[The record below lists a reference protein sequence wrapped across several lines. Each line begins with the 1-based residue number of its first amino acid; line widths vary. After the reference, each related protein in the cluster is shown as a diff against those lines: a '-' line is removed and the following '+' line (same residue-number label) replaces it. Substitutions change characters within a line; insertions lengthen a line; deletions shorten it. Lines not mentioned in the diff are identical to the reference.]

1 MSRPAAISDGGRARR
16 SAAKAGRAR
25 PRAFTLLEV
34 LLALCLMGGLLVA
47 LNSFVFSMAEI
58 WGSGRDERLF
68 AQHARAVS
76 TYVESLLHEGAAGA
90 SGGGLTIKEVRQESG
105 GEAPE
110 LAFTLAEGSRL
121 LSWPDAPLP
130 DVQMSLAVD
139 QRENKGLILHWQ
151 SLLETRRTDEAPRT
165 TVISPFVTSVGWDYY
180 DDSFRRWE
188 TLDEPKR
195 ETDGTYLLPRRLRL
209 RFVHGKMNMERVLRV
224 PARAEGAT
232 DY

>member
-1 MSRPAAISDGGRARR
+1 MNRPATISSLDRAPWPAGTTRGRA
-16 SAAKAGRAR
+16 
-25 PRAFTLLEV
+25 RAFTLLEV
-34 LLALCLMGGLLVA
+34 LLALCLMAGLLVA

-90 SGGGLTIKEVRQESG
+90 SGGGLTVKEVRQESG

-121 LSWPDAPLP
+121 ISWPDAPLP

-151 SLLETRRTDEAPRT
+151 SLLETRRADEAPRT
-165 TVISPFVTSVGWDYY
+165 TVISPFVASVGWDYY
-180 DDSFRRWE
+180 DESFRRWE

-209 RFVHGKMNMERVLRV
+209 RFAHGKMSLERVLRV